1 MAKKNS
7 ETNKN
12 DGKYYSTKFAPPKK
26 ESKEKKL
33 SDNIKKFLQKKEEE
47 ERAKQKEQQE
57 KLNTLLSMR
66 DEKSKNKI
74 RKMLK
79 VTKSANRSVLEDAVN
94 TEHTAITMA
103 GIDQPDQDDY
113 GYVSTEANSFFQK
126 YIDKVKDV
134 KEDKG
139 FAPSRPQSLKD
150 LTGTKERVKAAIT
163 REIEEKNSHTRT
175 RTPKEHS
182 SSSSSGINVARSYQT
197 SKTLYDPE
205 AEKRAEEEERRKREE
220 EIRKKRKEIQKRPPP
235 PMDFQALLK
244 LAEQKQHQPVE
255 VPIVVPKKKEPERL
269 LTSREKREMEERERA
284 KKARE
289 QRERERNE
297 DPKKS
302 SNKSSSSAS
311 SSANSVQRMEPNGRI
326 PKLSQ
331 AGSSNSSGSS
341 KVSSSNADR
350 KPIPQDLKKSSSSS
364 SLTNSSKHTSSSSNA
379 TSSKSS
385 THTSSSSSSSS
396 LSSSTKSKPSASS
409 NQASKS
415 SSSGSSSI
423 NNNKTNSSVNNK
435 ASSVGQKANGAVTSK
450 NPYGSVSKQPY
461 SGPAREF
468 PPRDPKVTKTREFPP
483 PDVQR
488 TRQFPPPDV
497 RRGPG
502 PSKFSDSKKS
512 SAPKRRILDDDDS
525 EYDSELDDFID
536 DGDEEEDYSSHIKA
550 IFGYDKS
557 KYRDLDEEDDRMM
570 EASFAQIQ
578 REEYISKKIGMQE
591 DLEDMKLE
599 AMEKKRKMMKKRRL
613 ADD

>member
-1 MAKKNS
+1 MDFGTLLHMAKKNS

-47 ERAKQKEQQE
+47 ERAKQREQQE
-57 KLNTLLSMR
+57 KLNNLLSMR

-103 GIDQPDQDDY
+103 GVDQPDADDY

-182 SSSSSGINVARSYQT
+182 SSSSGVNVARSYQT
-197 SKTLYDPE
+197 SKNLYDPE
-205 AEKRAEEEERRKREE
+205 AERRAEEEERRKREE

-244 LAEQKQHQPVE
+244 LAEQKQHQPIEIPVA
-255 VPIVVPKKKEPERL
+255 VPKKKEPERL

-297 DPKKS
+297 EPKKS
-302 SNKSSSSAS
+302 SSKSSGSSSSSATS
-311 SSANSVQRMEPNGRI
+311 TNAVQRMEPNGRI
-326 PKLSQ
+326 PKLGQ
-331 AGSSNSSGSS
+331 AGSSNGSS
-341 KVSSSNADR
+341 KTSSSADR
-350 KPIPQDLKKSSSSS
+350 KPLSHDTKKSSSSS
-364 SLTNSSKHTSSSSNA
+364 SSSTNSSSKHTSSSINGS
-379 TSSKSS
+379 SSKSS
-385 THTSSSSSSSS
+385 THTSSSSSS
-396 LSSSTKSKPSASS
+396 TKPKPSASS
-409 NQASKS
+409 SNASKS
-415 SSSGSSSI
+415 SSSNSSS
-423 NNNKTNSSVNNK
+423 SSNK
-435 ASSVGQKANGAVTSK
+435 ASSTAAIK
-450 NPYGSVSKQPY
+450 NPYGTTSKQPY
-461 SGPAREF
+461 NGPAREF
-468 PPRDPKVTKTREFPP
+468 PPRDPKLTKTREFPP
-483 PDVQR
+483 PDVQKTR
-488 TRQFPPPDV
+488 QFPPPDVQKTRQFPPPDV

-502 PSKFSDSKKS
+502 PSSKYGDSRKT
-512 SAPKRRILDDDDS
+512 SAPKRRILDDDDDS

-557 KYRDLDEEDDRMM
+557 KYRDIDEEDDRMM

-613 ADD
+613 AD